1 MIALPRGGDGQSQAG
16 GYPRSLPARARDAIP
31 PPRGALGRDRIRGGD
46 RRARPRLT
54 RGSKNRG
61 APRRDPAGDPHQ
73 SSRGESKARSGIN
86 WSHIPASTVR
96 GTHRRRITAVS
107 PAILK
112 KRRKTPRRGD
122 YWRLFLEERAA
133 TRAAARRLVV
143 SFLLRRLSIRF
154 SGCPLFLPLALLV
167 VAGSRSRGLA
177 LTSRTAERR
186 IGSLNKMTRLFIGA
200 FVRVKV
206 GTAFLSGA

>member
-1 MIALPRGGDGQSQAG
+1 MRFLP
-16 GYPRSLPARARDAIP
+16 RARDAIP
-31 PPRGALGRDRIRGGD
+31 PPRGALGRDRIRGGGGD

-154 SGCPLFLPLALLV
+154 SGCPPSSSLALSSSLL
-167 VAGSRSRGLA
+167 ALGLA
-177 LTSRTAERR
+177 VSPLLPAPRKDE
-186 IGSLNKMTRLFIGA
+186 LVL
-200 FVRVKV
+200 
-206 GTAFLSGA
+206 